1 MELNVVWA
9 IYSEKE
15 YINTL
20 TYVRNEFGIK
30 AAYKL
35 KGEVDKWISRI
46 SKNSEIAAQEELL
59 VNEPILY
66 RSVIVGKYNKV
77 VYKYDEENIYVS
89 DFWDMRREPSK
100 LARRVKRK

>member
-1 MELNVVWA
+1 MELNVVWS

-20 TYVRNEFGIK
+20 TYVRNELGIK

-35 KGEVDKWISRI
+35 KAEVDKWISRI
-46 SKNSEIAAQEELL
+46 SKNPEIAAQEELL

-100 LARRVKRK
+100 LTKRVKRK

>member
-1 MELNVVWA
+1 MELNVVWS

-46 SKNSEIAAQEELL
+46 SKNSEIVAQEELL

-100 LARRVKRK
+100 LTKRVKRK